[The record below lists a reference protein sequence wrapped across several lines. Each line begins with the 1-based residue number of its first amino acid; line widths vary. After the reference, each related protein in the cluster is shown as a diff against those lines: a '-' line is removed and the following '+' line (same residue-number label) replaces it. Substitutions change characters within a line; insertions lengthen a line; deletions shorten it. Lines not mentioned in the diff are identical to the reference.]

1 MNDTFAQAMD
11 RIWQSYGDN
20 ASWVFTSHPTQFG
33 DLYACLAVFHNFRFR
48 NRGHIPIKLIVGTPG
63 HLAIAR
69 MFGHLFDAVHHVPEL
84 ATIPA
89 QEMQEWSLARRKF
102 NFAPGNLIWL
112 HPFYY
117 CFPQFEIASL
127 MNRGRANYSELCRLG
142 LRLPFELAAMP
153 PHITEA
159 MRASA
164 QQLAVQHGVIPGK
177 TILLFPYSRSI
188 KQDCTVHFAAFAGL
202 AKQDGYRVLTS
213 VAGAE
218 QPIVGT
224 EGVNIPFDLLI
235 PYCEMAG
242 RVVAARSGVSDI
254 ICTAQCF
261 KMDVYSFES
270 HLDIFSI
277 SDYELGGNAVEVI
290 FPFAER
296 GVEDFLALYPRV
308 REASLS
314 DMYNTIPSPVSRYLL
329 AHRAETKPQTTIGDP
344 IYVHSFGKYRAIG
357 GVVLGTGWSGI
368 ERWGIW
374 STGFRAFLYLGNPYA
389 QSSSD
394 PIDPQR
400 ITIRLNLT
408 AALNER
414 HTTHRISISLGDSHS
429 SYEFIAG
436 RPHPEVTLAVPL
448 DLSDDPCLKVVIDIH
463 TPHSPTLNSADPR
476 LLGIGLISVV
486 FAVD

>member
-1 MNDTFAQAMD
+1 MNDAFAQTMD

-20 ASWVFTSHPTQFG
+20 TSWVFTSHPTQFG

-48 NRGHIPIKLIVGTPG
+48 NRGHIQIKLIVGTPG

-69 MFGHLFDAVHHVPEL
+69 MFGHLFDAIHHVPEL
-84 ATIPA
+84 ATVPA

-102 NFAPGNLIWL
+102 HFAPGNLIWL

-117 CFPQFEIASL
+117 CFPQYEIASL

-142 LRLPFELAAMP
+142 LRLPFELAAAP
-153 PHITEA
+153 PVTTEA
-159 MRASA
+159 MRSSA
-164 QQLAVQHGVIPGK
+164 QQLAVQHGIAPGK

-188 KQDCTVHFAAFAGL
+188 KQDCTAHFAALADL
-202 AKQDGYRVLTS
+202 AKREGYRVFTS

-218 QPIVGT
+218 QPIAGT
-224 EGVNIPFDLLI
+224 QGVSIPFDLLI
-235 PYCEMAG
+235 PYCELAG

-254 ICTAQCF
+254 ISNAECF
-261 KMDVYSFES
+261 KLDLYSFDS

-277 SDYELGGNAVEVI
+277 ADYELGGSSAEVI
-290 FPFAER
+290 FPFSDR
-296 GVEDFLALYPRV
+296 SVEDFLALYPRV
-308 REASLS
+308 HEATPS
-314 DMYNTIPSPVSRYLL
+314 DRFNSIPLPVTRYLS
-329 AHRAETKPQTTIGDP
+329 AHRADTKPQTAIGDP
-344 IYVHSFGKYRAIG
+344 GYVHMFGKYRAVG

-368 ERWGIW
+368 EPWGVW

-389 QSSSD
+389 RMSSGPAD
-394 PIDPQR
+394 VQR
-400 ITIRLNLT
+400 VVVRLDLT

-414 HTTHRISISLGDSHS
+414 HTTHRINILLGDNHY

-436 RPHPEVTLAVPL
+436 RPHPQVTLVVPRGL
-448 DLSDDPCLKVVIDIH
+448 AADMCLKVVIEIH

-476 LLGIGLISVV
+476 LLGIGLIGVA
-486 FAVD
+486 FALD